1 MCPACLSTLV
11 LIAAGAGS
19 AGGLTAFV
27 AKKLHGGKQEEPREP
42 DERRELPDTKE
53 KAR

>member
-27 AKKLHGGKQEEPREP
+27 AKKIHGGKEAKPRAP
-42 DERRELPDTKE
+42 HAERDLPDTKE
-53 KAR
+53 NPR